1 MKFNIILLIYTISVT
16 TIGMTFAQETPAKKD
31 TIKLYKSIETY
42 SKRSKFNGFIY
53 QLIFKPVATNTTK
66 KKVAKRLIQKS
77 YRPFEGKIIRH
88 INIET
93 LDPFGYSVTD
103 TTPPSMNTLIK
114 AGNKWHIKSQDIT
127 IRNLLLIR
135 QNQLFDSL
143 RVKESERL
151 VRSRNYVSDVS
162 FFVKAVSKG
171 SDSVD
176 IFIRELDNWS
186 ISPSGSG
193 SASNLE
199 INLSDKNLLGLG
211 HEFQNDF
218 NWYQTKGVLSYNTN
232 YFIPNFRNT
241 YITSTLHY
249 GTDQYGNFVKSIAVD
264 RPFFSPLAKW
274 AGGASISTQFN
285 KDSVK
290 DINGLYV
297 PLHIK
302 FNTQD
307 YWAGKAIRIL
317 KGNTEVD
324 RVTNL
329 ILTARYLRI
338 GYIEK
343 PPELYDPYHHYASE
357 DFYFVGAGISTRKY
371 VQDRYIFNF
380 GLIEDVP
387 VGMVYALTGG
397 YQIKNSVGRRYIGA
411 RISSGNYHP
420 WGYLSANF
428 EYGTFLNGSHSE
440 QGVFTAGINYFTGLI
455 EVGKWKFRQFV
466 KPQITVGFNRMPY
479 DSITLNQGYGLVG
492 FNSLALRGTERA
504 VLTFQTQ
511 SYAPWNLI
519 GFSFGPYLIYSL
531 GKLGDAAS
539 GFKNNNVYTQI
550 GLGVLIKNVRFVFN
564 TFQFSISFYPEI
576 PGRGHDIIK
585 TNSFQ
590 TTDFGFRD
598 FTINKPAAVIFQ

>member
-1 MKFNIILLIYTISVT
+1 M
-16 TIGMTFAQETPAKKD
+16 
-31 TIKLYKSIETY
+31 
-42 SKRSKFNGFIY
+42 
-53 QLIFKPVATNTTK
+53 
-66 KKVAKRLIQKS
+66 
-77 YRPFEGKIIRH
+77 
-88 INIET
+88 
-93 LDPFGYSVTD
+93 
-103 TTPPSMNTLIK
+103 
-114 AGNKWHIKSQDIT
+114 
-127 IRNLLLIR
+127 
-135 QNQLFDSL
+135 

-162 FFVKAVSKG
+162 FLVKAVSKG

-186 ISPSGSG
+186 ITPSGSG

-199 INLSDKNLLGLG
+199 INLTDKNLLGLG

-249 GTDQYGNFVKSIAVD
+249 GTDQYGNFVKSVAVD

-274 AGGASISTQFN
+274 AGGASVSTQFN

-317 KGNTEVD
+317 KGNEEVD

-329 ILTARYLRI
+329 ILTARYLRV
-338 GYIEK
+338 GYIER
-343 PPELYDPYHHYASE
+343 PPDLYDPFHHYSSE

-397 YQIKNSVGRRYIGA
+397 YQIKNSVGRQYIGA

-420 WGYLSANF
+420 WGYLSYNF
-428 EYGTFLNGSHSE
+428 EYGTFIHGSHPE

-466 KPQITVGFNRMPY
+466 KPQLTIGYNRLPY
-479 DSITLNQGYGLVG
+479 DSLTLNKGYGIDG
-492 FNSLALRGTERA
+492 FNSLALRGTERM
-504 VLTFQTQ
+504 VLTLQTQ

-531 GKLGDAAS
+531 GRLGDAAS
-539 GFKNNNVYTQI
+539 GFKDNKVYSQI

-564 TFQFSISFYPEI
+564 TFQLSISYYPVI
-576 PGRGHDIIK
+576 PGRGQNILK
-585 TNSFQ
+585 MNSFQ

-598 FTINKPAAVIFQ
+598 FTINKPATVIFQ